1 MPSHS
6 IPRLKSS
13 LQDLNLTRK
22 RLYQITQST
31 YSEKWREMEA
41 FGGAGSIKNSQ
52 WREKGN
58 FPLLESARI
67 FIVVSFLLYVKD
79 TKSVDAIC

>member
-1 MPSHS
+1 
-6 IPRLKSS
+6 
-13 LQDLNLTRK
+13 
-22 RLYQITQST
+22 
-31 YSEKWREMEA
+31 MEA

-58 FPLLESARI
+58 FPLLESASI